1 MVLSRLNQVVT
12 LIFLRNHVCSL
23 FKYWCFC
30 SPTVPCQWHWALSLF
45 GHVNKNKRHFVLIT
59 RLSDIHGTDR
69 CETLLGLHYSDFC
82 RYSSTVL
89 CEKGHQCW
97 KKNLKKFPWFQHICL
112 SRKKKL
118 KKDIHENLSFVHC
131 LYGRLWQI
139 CKDFKLTEMDQRVY
153 QSHWIERPESSLAIK
168 TFLRLTTEKDYHRP

>member
-82 RYSSTVL
+82 GYSSTVL
-89 CEKGHQCW
+89 CENGHHCW
-97 KKNLKKFPWFQHICL
+97 KKNLKKFPWFNTFACPERRSWKKIFMKTWAL
-112 SRKKKL
+112 SIVCMADSDKFVKISNWLRWIRGS
-118 KKDIHENLSFVHC
+118 IHATESKGLS
-131 LYGRLWQI
+131 LLWQ
-139 CKDFKLTEMDQRVY
+139 
-153 QSHWIERPESSLAIK
+153 
-168 TFLRLTTEKDYHRP
+168 